1 MGAPVISA
9 DCPSGPS
16 EIIEDGVNGRL
27 VPVDDVTALSTAMV
41 ECIADPELR
50 ERLGSH
56 AVKVRERYK
65 QETIMQQWDACLLPQ
80 FHEQSGGDA
89 HRETGSER

>member
-27 VPVDDVTALSTAMV
+27 VPVEDVTALAVAMKD
-41 ECIADPELR
+41 CIADPVLR
-50 ERLGSH
+50 QRLGEC
-56 AVKVRERYK
+56 AVKARDRFK
-65 QETIMQQWDACLLPQ
+65 QETIMKEWGACLLSK
-80 FHEQSGGDA
+80 FEERSSGDIHGGIA
-89 HRETGSER
+89 SER